1 MLLSRNHCNGA
12 CPSPSI
18 THSGERAKHFTK
30 KKKKQTQVFSL
41 QWKIEDFTSLIQ
53 TTIIHQVA
61 GLQHFFK
68 TVRMEATD
76 YLQVGGLKD
85 CAVSKTPMTGFI
97 LLSLA
102 KTDQKFFVLAGLF
115 NSMPQN
121 HSNLM

>member
-1 MLLSRNHCNGA
+1 
-12 CPSPSI
+12 
-18 THSGERAKHFTK
+18 
-30 KKKKQTQVFSL
+30 
-41 QWKIEDFTSLIQ
+41 
-53 TTIIHQVA
+53 
-61 GLQHFFK
+61 
-68 TVRMEATD
+68 MEATD

-97 LLSLA
+97 LPSLV

>member
-1 MLLSRNHCNGA
+1 MVHA
-12 CPSPSI
+12 PAPPSH
-18 THSGERAKHFTK
+18 TLEREPNTLQK